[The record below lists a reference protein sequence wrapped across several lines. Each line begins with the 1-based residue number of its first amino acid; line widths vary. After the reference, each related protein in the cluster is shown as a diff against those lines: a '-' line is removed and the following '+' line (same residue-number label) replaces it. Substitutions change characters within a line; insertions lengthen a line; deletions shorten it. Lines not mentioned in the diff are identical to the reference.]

1 MQLDIPPA
9 WEAAL
14 SKPLRGTI
22 LLLGAPDTGKSTL
35 ARYLYARLTA
45 AGQRVAYLDGDPG
58 QTSLGPPATMTLVMG
73 TTPEYPPGGPR
84 WRRFVGSVS
93 PRGHMLPMLVGAAA
107 LAEVVRNDGAVVLI
121 YDTSGLV
128 DPAQGGTALK
138 LAKID
143 LLRPGTVI
151 AIQREDELEPLLEP
165 LRRFRWLRLH
175 ELRPSPAVEPRDPA
189 VRRAHRADRFAA
201 HFAGARPVLLRW
213 DRLAV
218 WPGPDF
224 IYRQLVALEDGDGFV
239 LGLGIVQGAEACAR
253 EVTLL
258 TPLASPD
265 GVAALR
271 LGDLAI
277 DVRTYQDQRIA
288 DGKQQMTN
296 GEWQIG

>member
-9 WEAAL
+9 WDEIL
-14 SKPLRGTI
+14 SEPLCGKI
-22 LLLGAPDTGKSTL
+22 MLLGAPDTGKSTL
-35 ARYLYARLTA
+35 ARYLYTRLVAR
-45 AGQRVAYLDGDPG
+45 GQRVACLDGDPG
-58 QTSLGPPATMTLVMG
+58 QASLGPPATMTLVMG
-73 TTPEYPPGGPR
+73 TGTDYPPPGRR
-84 WRRFVGSVS
+84 WRRFVGAVS

-107 LAEVVRNDGAVVLI
+107 LVEVAQDAEADAII

-128 DPAQGGTALK
+128 DPAQGGSALK

-143 LLRPGTVI
+143 LLRPGTVM

-165 LRRFRWLRLH
+165 LRRFRGLRLH

-201 HFAGARPVLLRW
+201 HFAGARPVQLRW

-218 WPGPDF
+218 WPAPDF
-224 IYRQLVALEDGDGFV
+224 TYRQLVALEDGDGFV
-239 LGLGIVQGAEACAR
+239 LGLGIVQGAEARAR

-265 GVAALR
+265 GVATLR
-271 LGDLAI
+271 LGDLTIGA
-277 DVRTYQDQRIA
+277 RTYQDQRIA
-288 DGKQQMTN
+288 D
-296 GEWQIG
+296 

>member
-9 WEAAL
+9 WDEIL
-14 SKPLRGTI
+14 SVPPSGTI
-22 LLLGAPDTGKSTL
+22 MLLGAPDTGKSSLT
-35 ARYLYARLTA
+35 RYLYTRLAAR
-45 AGQRVAYLDGDPG
+45 GQSVACLDGDPG
-58 QTSLGPPATMTLVMG
+58 QASLGPPAAMTLVMG
-73 TTPEYPPGGPR
+73 TGTDYPPPGRR
-84 WRRFVGSVS
+84 WRRFIGSVS

-107 LAEVVRNDGAVVLI
+107 LVEVARAAGADAII

-128 DPAQGGTALK
+128 DPAQGGSALK

-224 IYRQLVALEDGDGFV
+224 IYRQLVALEDSDGFV

-271 LGDLAI
+271 LGDLTVDA
-277 DVRTYQDQRIA
+277 RTYQDQR
-288 DGKQQMTN
+288 MP
-296 GEWQIG
+296 

>member
-1 MQLDIPPA
+1 MQLDIPSA
-9 WEAAL
+9 WEALL
-14 SKPLRGTI
+14 SEPLHGTVMVM
-22 LLLGAPDTGKSTL
+22 GAPDTGKSTL
-35 ARYLYARLTA
+35 AGYLYARLA
-45 AGQRVAYLDGDPG
+45 AGGRRAACLDGDPG
-58 QTSLGPPATMTLVMG
+58 QTTLGPPATMTLVMG
-73 TTPEYPPGGPR
+73 AGTDYPPPGRR

-107 LAEVVRNDGAVVLI
+107 LVTVARNAGAHAII

-128 DPAQGGTALK
+128 DPGQGGTALK

-151 AIQREDELEPLLEP
+151 AIQREEELEPLLEP
-165 LRRFRWLRLH
+165 LRRFHWLRLH

-218 WPGPDF
+218 WPAPDF
-224 IYRQLVALEDGDGFV
+224 IFRQLVALEDSDGFV
-239 LGLGIVQGAEACAR
+239 LGLGIVLGADARAR

-271 LGDLAI
+271 LGALTI
-277 DVRTYQDQRIA
+277 DARTYEDQKIADCRLRIA
-288 DGKQQMTN
+288 D
-296 GEWQIG
+296 

>member
-9 WEAAL
+9 WEEAL
-14 SKPLRGTI
+14 AEPLRGTVMV
-22 LLLGAPDTGKSTL
+22 LGAPDTGKSTL
-35 ARYLYARLTA
+35 ARYLYTRLA
-45 AGQRVAYLDGDPG
+45 ATGRRVACLDGDPG

-73 TTPEYPPGGPR
+73 TGTDYPPPGRR
-84 WRRFVGSVS
+84 WRRFVGAVS
-93 PRGHMLPMLVGAAA
+93 PRRHMLPMLVGAAA
-107 LAEVVRNDGAVVLI
+107 LVEVARDAGAGAII

-128 DPAQGGTALK
+128 DPAQGGSALK

-143 LLRPGTVI
+143 LLRPGTVM

-165 LRRFRWLRLH
+165 LRRFRGLRLY
-175 ELRPSPAVEPRDPA
+175 ELHPSPAVEPRDPA
-189 VRRAHRADRFAA
+189 VRRTHRADRFAA

-218 WPGPDF
+218 WPAPDF
-224 IYRQLVALEDGDGFV
+224 TYRQLVALEDGDGFV
-239 LGLGIVQGAEACAR
+239 LGLGIVQGAEARAR

-271 LGDLAI
+271 LGDLTI
-277 DVRTYQDQRIA
+277 DARTYQDQP
-288 DGKQQMTN
+288 MP
-296 GEWQIG
+296 

>member
-9 WEAAL
+9 WDEIL
-14 SKPLRGTI
+14 SRPLRGMI
-22 LLLGAPDTGKSTL
+22 MLLGAPDTGKSTL
-35 ARYLYARLTA
+35 AGYLCERSSA
-45 AGQRVAYLDGDPG
+45 AGRRIACLDGDPG

-73 TTPEYPPGGPR
+73 LGSELPAVGRR

-107 LAEVVRNDGAVVLI
+107 LAEAARKDGADVLI

-165 LRRFRWLRLH
+165 LRRCRWLCLH

-189 VRRAHRADRFAA
+189 VRRALRAGRFAA
-201 HFAGARPVLLRW
+201 YFRGSRPVVMRW
-213 DRLAV
+213 DRVAV
-218 WPGPDF
+218 WPEPDF
-224 IYRQLVALEDGDGFV
+224 NYRQLVALEDEGGFA
-239 LGLGIVQGAEACAR
+239 LGLGVVQSADARTR

-258 TPLASPD
+258 TPLASPN
-265 GVAALR
+265 GVEALR
-271 LGDLAI
+271 LGDLTI
-277 DVRTYQDQRIA
+277 DARTWEDQRIA
-288 DGKQQMTN
+288 D
-296 GEWQIG
+296 